1 MRFTVICL
9 ASFLLF
15 AGIVFSIFPGIS
27 LVSPVREIVQVSPIA
42 TPASSPIVVQEK
54 PTTLLIPTLNI
65 SAEVEY
71 VGLDNERRMDIPKA
85 WENVAWYER
94 GPVPGETGS
103 AVIAGH
109 LDSPTGPAVFYSL
122 AKLKPGDSI
131 IVQTKQG
138 KELEFVVELVEQYKD
153 AQFPISEVF
162 SSSDGEKRLNLIT
175 CAGTFSQL
183 SRRYS
188 DRLVVFTVLKEIAE
202 G

>member
-1 MRFTVICL
+1 MSEPDYSQLQQIVEI
-9 ASFLLF
+9 FLLEF
-15 AGIVFSIFPGIS
+15 NK
-27 LVSPVREIVQVSPIA
+27 QN
-42 TPASSPIVVQEK
+42 K
-54 PTTLLIPTLNI
+54 TTYRWVKDK
-65 SAEVEY
+65 SY
-71 VGLDNERRMDIPKA
+71 
-85 WENVAWYER
+85 
-94 GPVPGETGS
+94 
-103 AVIAGH
+103 
-109 LDSPTGPAVFYSL
+109 L
-122 AKLKPGDSI
+122 AKSSERKWADA
-131 IVQTKQG
+131 VVYNKQG